1 MAKVFLDTNFLVY
14 AIDNRDVA
22 KRNTARRLL
31 RNLEPESSAVIST
44 QVLQEF
50 YVAATRKLGV
60 APSIARGVVRLLANF
75 EVVTVTPPLVERAI
89 DHSIAHQLSFW
100 DALIMAAAEA
110 GECDVAWTEDWQSGR
125 EVAGVRVVN
134 PFLPA

>member
-1 MAKVFLDTNFLVY
+1 MARVFLDTNFLVY
-14 AIDNRDVA
+14 AIDNRDAA

-31 RNLEPESSAVIST
+31 RNLEPESNAVIST

-60 APSIARGVVRLLANF
+60 APNLARNIVQLLRNF
-75 EVVTVTPPLVERAI
+75 EVITVTPLLIERAI
-89 DHSIAHQLSFW
+89 GHSIGSQLSFW
-100 DALIMAAAEA
+100 DALIITAAEA
-110 GECDVAWTEDWQSGR
+110 AGCQAVWTEDWQSGR
-125 EVAGVRVVN
+125 EIAGVRVVN